1 MTFRDYPGIDRRQYF
16 MGRIG
21 MIVLAVLAVMLLG
34 PGSPIVRMLGLVL
47 LIASVALDVL
57 RLQNIGLTMW
67 LALIRFLP
75 LGNLI
80 LDVGLQSAQTGWAET
95 KQLDAT
101 GKRILIINVVFIA
114 ILILLSMRA
123 GVSVPM
129 YI

>member
-16 MGRIG
+16 MGRIC
-21 MIVLAVLAVMLLG
+21 MIVLAILAVMLLG
-34 PGSPIVRMLGLVL
+34 PGSALLRMLGLVL

-67 LALIRFLP
+67 FALIRFLP
-75 LGNLI
+75 FGNLI
-80 LDVGLQSAQTGWAET
+80 LDIGLQSAQTGWVET

-123 GVSVPM
+123 GVSAPM